1 MKFAKAGT
9 TASKRASERRFR
21 PPLIPTEGTG
31 ESERCGTIFRRIE
44 FSAVRVGARVRGGR
58 AIGGYCTHSTL
69 SYSCCDGPSL
79 GYLCLPRSSFFIP
92 PRLPAATHSRL
103 PSPFPPYF
111 AILSPPLRSLKR
123 IIVRGIKLFPSPICT
138 SSSSPFP
145 VRSRRSLSRLVG
157 RFCAQPFL
165 EAAGC
170 TGNYYRSTSPQM
182 RLRLRAYAGISRN
195 LSP

>member
-44 FSAVRVGARVRGGR
+44 FSAVRVGAQVRGRR
-58 AIGGYCTHSTL
+58 ATGGYCTHSTFIVL
-69 SYSCCDGPSL
+69 LLLRQTAVAWIPQPPSL
-79 GYLCLPRSSFFIP
+79 QFFIP
-92 PRLPAATHSRL
+92 PRLPAATHCRL

-138 SSSSPFP
+138 SSSSPFRARP
-145 VRSRRSLSRLVG
+145 PARSRRSLSRLIG
-157 RFCAQPFL
+157 RFCAQPL
-165 EAAGC
+165 LGAAGC
-170 TGNYYRSTSPQM
+170 TGNYYRSTSP
-182 RLRLRAYAGISRN
+182 
-195 LSP
+195 

>member
-1 MKFAKAGT
+1 M
-9 TASKRASERRFR
+9 ASERASAVSGRRRSFR
-21 PPLIPTEGTG
+21 RRAREGEGTTG

-44 FSAVRVGARVRGGR
+44 FSAVRVGARVRGGGR
-58 AIGGYCTHSTL
+58 WEDIARTRHGLTL
-69 SYSCCDGPSL
+69 
-79 GYLCLPRSSFFIP
+79 
-92 PRLPAATHSRL
+92 AATDRRRLDTSASLAPVFFYSSSSSGCHSL

-145 VRSRRSLSRLVG
+145 VRSRRSLSRLIG

-170 TGNYYRSTSPQM
+170 TGNYYRSTSP
-182 RLRLRAYAGISRN
+182 
-195 LSP
+195 

>member
-9 TASKRASERRFR
+9 TASERAPFPAAAHSDAARGRG
-21 PPLIPTEGTG
+21 GTG

-44 FSAVRVGARVRGGR
+44 FSAVRVGAQVRGGR
-58 AIGGYCTHSTL
+58 WEGIARTRHCLTL
-69 SYSCCDGPSL
+69 AATDRRLDTSASL
-79 GYLCLPRSSFFIP
+79 SLQFFIP

-138 SSSSPFP
+138 SSSSPFRADP
-145 VRSRRSLSRLVG
+145 PDLADRSLSRLIG

-170 TGNYYRSTSPQM
+170 TGNYYRSTSP
-182 RLRLRAYAGISRN
+182 
-195 LSP
+195 

>member
-44 FSAVRVGARVRGGR
+44 FSAVRVGARVRGGGR
-58 AIGGYCTHSTL
+58 WEDIARTRHGLTL
-69 SYSCCDGPSL
+69 
-79 GYLCLPRSSFFIP
+79 
-92 PRLPAATHSRL
+92 AATDRRRLDTSASLAPVFYSSSSSGCHSL

-145 VRSRRSLSRLVG
+145 VRSRRSLSRLIG

-165 EAAGC
+165 GAATAGC
-170 TGNYYRSTSPQM
+170 TGNYYRSTSP
-182 RLRLRAYAGISRN
+182 
-195 LSP
+195 